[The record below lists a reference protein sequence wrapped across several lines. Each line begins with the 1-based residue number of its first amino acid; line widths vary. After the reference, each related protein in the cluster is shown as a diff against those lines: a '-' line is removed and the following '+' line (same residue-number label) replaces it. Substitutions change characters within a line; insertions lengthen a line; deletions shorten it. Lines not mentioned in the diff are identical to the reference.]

1 LTAPAD
7 CPIHPV
13 DRYGLELAEQSVP
26 QPVPQD
32 DSQAS
37 AEQESYLLGLGS
49 LRWSELTALWVI
61 QISYLAGLAVFAR
74 WAVRH
79 WMGA

>member
-1 LTAPAD
+1 MSAPAD

-26 QPVPQD
+26 QPAPQV
-32 DSQAS
+32 DSHAL
-37 AEQESYLLGLGS
+37 AEQESSQLGLGS

-79 WMGA
+79 WIGA